1 MNPFIKESVNCF
13 GKTCV
18 QDGNYI
24 FSTST
29 ESLEIQDKTF
39 LKHLWIYNYDIFP
52 GFERLFNWD

>member
-24 FSTST
+24 FSAST
-29 ESLEIQDKTF
+29 ESLEIQDKTGQS
-39 LKHLWIYNYDIFP
+39 IFVIT
-52 GFERLFNWD
+52 